1 MCMPRVHMLGIF
13 HVIGRGRGRG
23 SWASRFGKRRG
34 PALLR
39 SGGQHGQLAAP
50 TSAMPAQVAEL
61 GRLDH
66 VGPRSAPVVKKRS
79 RVEGGEEG
87 LQGSAIR

>member
-1 MCMPRVHMLGIF
+1 
-13 HVIGRGRGRG
+13 
-23 SWASRFGKRRG
+23 
-34 PALLR
+34 
-39 SGGQHGQLAAP
+39 
-50 TSAMPAQVAEL
+50 MPAQVAEL